1 MPKADEV
8 SFADD
13 DDDSSTIDV
22 SVEGDAIAAEMAKRE
37 IEAIVDERTSV
48 INVRLKEVPAEF
60 YPFIAGAHS
69 TGIEKLQNGRD
80 IKVKIPAYYAWSHQP
95 PPQALSSGSPP
106 AFLPHPNSHIQLSG
120 ERRAVREARAE
131 IERQVEALRRQITLS
146 QLDINRGQH
155 QFIIGENGAS
165 LNDFL
170 AETGCAVILPPDSD
184 ESGMLTITGPYDQ
197 IEAGREKAINI
208 AGDMHS
214 AIIDIARQHS
224 KAPMGAQVHA
234 RALAKYLQ
242 QRQAIAQLEKLH
254 DSRIVLPTSDDG
266 PASWE
271 MYSRD
276 GKNIIRARSDIMN
289 VVNAYPPARLRHIEM
304 DPFYHEH
311 LRDRYLQTLRNDY
324 GVHMLVPD
332 EMDRNSPVI
341 LVYEGPVSEGSQ
353 SELPRQRPSES
364 DIIQFEQALEQAQNH
379 ILNLMTGHPD
389 IMVRDVDVPP
399 K

>member
-1 MPKADEV
+1 M
-8 SFADD
+8 SFVDD
-13 DDDSSTIDV
+13 DDHDDSTTIDV
-22 SVEGDAIAAEMAKRE
+22 SIEGDAIAAEMARRE
-37 IEAIVDERTSV
+37 IEAIVNERTSTV
-48 INVRLKEVPAEF
+48 NVRLKEVPAEF
-60 YPFIAGAHS
+60 YPFIAGPHN
-69 TGIEKLQNGRD
+69 TGVDALQNGRD
-80 IKVKIPAYYAWSHQP
+80 IKVKVPAYYAWSHQP
-95 PPQALSSGSPP
+95 PPQASSPNSPP

-120 ERRAVREARAE
+120 ERRAVQEARAE

-155 QFIIGENGAS
+155 QFIVGDDGAS

-184 ESGMLTITGPYDQ
+184 ESGMLTITGPHDR

-214 AIIDIARQHS
+214 AIIDITRQHS
-224 KAPMGAQVHA
+224 KAPKGGEVHA
-234 RALAKYLQ
+234 RALTKYLQ
-242 QRQAIAQLEKLH
+242 QRQAIAQLERLH
-254 DSRIVLPTSDDG
+254 DSRIVLPTRDDG
-266 PASWE
+266 PTSWE

-289 VVNAYPPARLRHIEM
+289 VVNAHPPARLRHIEM

-311 LRDRYLQTLRNDY
+311 LRERHLQFLRNEY

-332 EMDRNSPVI
+332 ETEQGSPVI
-341 LVYEGPVSEGSQ
+341 LVYEGPMEEGGQ
-353 SELPRQRPSES
+353 FELPRQRPSES
-364 DIIQFEQALEQAQNH
+364 DIVQFEQALEQAQNH
-379 ILNLMTGHPD
+379 ILNLMTGHQPV
-389 IMVRDVDVPP
+389 IVRDIDVPS

>member
-1 MPKADEV
+1 MPKADDV

-13 DDDSSTIDV
+13 DDDSTTIDV
-22 SVEGDAIAAEMAKRE
+22 SIEGDAIAAEMARRE
-37 IEAIVDERTSV
+37 IEAIVNERTSTV
-48 INVRLKEVPAEF
+48 NVRLKEIPAEF
-60 YPFIAGAHS
+60 YPFIAGPHN
-69 TGIEKLQNGRD
+69 TGVEALQNGRD
-80 IKVKIPAYYAWSHQP
+80 IKVKVPTYYAWSHQP
-95 PPQALSSGSPP
+95 PPQAPPSTSPP
-106 AFLPHPNSHIQLSG
+106 TFLPHPSCHIQLSG
-120 ERRAVREARAE
+120 ERRAVQEARAE

-155 QFIIGENGAS
+155 QFIVGENGAS

-184 ESGMLTITGPYDQ
+184 EAGMLTITGPSDR

-224 KAPMGAQVHA
+224 KAPVGAQVHA
-234 RALAKYLQ
+234 RALTKYFQ
-242 QRQAIAQLEKLH
+242 QRQAIAQLERLH

-289 VVNAYPPARLRHIEM
+289 VVNAHPPARLRHIEM

-311 LRDRYLQTLRNDY
+311 LRDRHLQTVRNDY

-332 EMDRNSPVI
+332 EKNQSSPVI
-341 LVYEGPVSEGSQ
+341 LVYEGPVGEGNRF
-353 SELPRQRPSES
+353 ELPRQRPSDS
-364 DIIQFEQALEQAQNH
+364 DIVQFEQALEQAQNH
-379 ILNLMTGHPD
+379 ILNLVTGHPD
-389 IMVRDVDVPP
+389 IVVRDFDVPP